1 MDLGVAAFWGAVS
14 AGAVLLGQLLAP
26 RLRGHNRAIGLLMG
40 FGAGTLVS
48 AIAYELIPESVLG
61 VGPGVAVAFLV
72 GAATYFLADLAVDRA
87 GGADRT
93 TIGEAGSAQGSG
105 TAMFL
110 GALLDGIPE
119 SFILGIGLAAGEG
132 VSVAFLAA
140 VVFSNVPEGAA
151 GTLSLE
157 DAGVPTRRITAMWS
171 GLAVTGAVAAVIGVV
186 LADEIPNEGLY
197 AQAFAGGAMLVML
210 ADTMMPEA
218 FEHGGRL
225 VGLLTVVGFLV
236 AGVLS
241 IVG

>member
-1 MDLGVAAFWGAVS
+1 MNLGVAAFWGAVS

-26 RLRGHNRAIGLLMG
+26 HLRGRNRAIGLLMG

-61 VGPGVAVAFLV
+61 VGPEVAVAFLV
-72 GAATYFLADLAVDRA
+72 GAATYFLADLVVDRA
-87 GGADRT
+87 GGGDRT
-93 TIGEAGSAQGSG
+93 TIGGDEPVQGSG

-119 SFILGIGLAAGEG
+119 SFILGIGMAAGEG

-157 DAGVPTRRITAMWS
+157 DAGVSSRRITTMWS
-171 GLAVTGAVAAVIGVV
+171 GLAVTGAVACVIGVV

-210 ADTMMPEA
+210 SDTMMPEA

-241 IVG
+241 ILD